1 MKKVLTFMVLL
12 ASLLFVQQ
20 ANAQVKFGLKGGL
33 NVTNMSFSKDVFDAS
48 LIVWKGYALLQKLR
62 QRKNWKRSADCF
74 MSQ

>member
-33 NVTNMSFSKDVFDAS
+33 NVTICLSAKMYSMLLIRPVS
-48 LIVWKGYALLQKLR
+48 L
-62 QRKNWKRSADCF
+62 
-74 MSQ
+74 